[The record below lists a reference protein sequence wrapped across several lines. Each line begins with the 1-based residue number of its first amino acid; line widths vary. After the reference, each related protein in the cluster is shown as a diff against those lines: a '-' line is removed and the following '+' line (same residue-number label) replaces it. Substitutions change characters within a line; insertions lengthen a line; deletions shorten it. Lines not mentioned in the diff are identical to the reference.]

1 MADDVAALL
10 EHLEL
15 SRATILGQRYDLT
28 EQVRSLA
35 VDALLVFADEDA
47 ITPDHIVQFWKEL
60 GGGGRGEAGLDGTQ
74 RTSNALSECARAETV
89 AAAMKPR
96 NPRGLLLVPTF
107 SPSVS
112 SCGHCA

>member
-60 GGGGRGEAGLDGTQ
+60 GGGKGEAGLDGTQ
-74 RTSNALSECARAETV
+74 RTRSQLAIMANTNHST
-89 AAAMKPR
+89 AA
-96 NPRGLLLVPTF
+96 N
-107 SPSVS
+107 SPVFVEVVKRFMRD
-112 SCGHCA
+112 